1 MNTEKVIA
9 MRLLFF
15 FVLLC
20 SFNESL
26 YAESPCDI
34 RPGTTM
40 GIRVMEFASGNVIHS
55 KIPLRESS
63 PEALYEEMISLQDMG
78 ICEEQISRRKCVLRF
93 EKLRQTNYVILLRGK
108 DKLNAWG
115 LKSKEEAQKYV
126 KGLKRYGFCT

>member
-1 MNTEKVIA
+1 

-15 FVLLC
+15 AVLLC
-20 SFNESL
+20 SFNQAL
-26 YAESPCDI
+26 YAESPCEI

-78 ICEEQISRRKCVLRF
+78 ICEEHITPRKCVLRF
-93 EKLRQTNYVILLRGK
+93 EKLRQTNYVVLLRGK
-108 DKLNAWG
+108 EKWNAWG
-115 LKSKEEAQKYV
+115 LKSKDEAQKYV
-126 KGLKRYGFCT
+126 KGLKRYGFCS